1 MTRFAFT
8 RIVLWILIGI
18 LLVVIFSGCG
28 QTAPAPESVTP
39 IGPSAKLYTVEH
51 DGHAFVV
58 FSNNKV
64 IAGAG
69 GIVHHPSCVCL
80 RVRE

>member
-1 MTRFAFT
+1 MKRLAFT
-8 RIVLWILIGI
+8 RILLWILIVI
-18 LLVVIFSGCG
+18 LLVVIFSGCN
-28 QTAPAPESVTP
+28 QHPAPESVTP

-69 GIVHHPSCVCL
+69 GIVHHPSCVC
-80 RVRE
+80 RK